1 MELYPKLKGTSK
13 RFIIAF
19 ELLKE
24 AIRSGSVNLTNA
36 DAYVYICYAIAD
48 ELIKMEEKK

>member
-1 MELYPKLKGTSK
+1 MEIYPKLKGSSR

-19 ELLKE
+19 KIFKE
-24 AIRSGSVNLTNA
+24 AIRSGSINLTNA
-36 DAYVYICYAIAD
+36 DAYVYTCYAIAD